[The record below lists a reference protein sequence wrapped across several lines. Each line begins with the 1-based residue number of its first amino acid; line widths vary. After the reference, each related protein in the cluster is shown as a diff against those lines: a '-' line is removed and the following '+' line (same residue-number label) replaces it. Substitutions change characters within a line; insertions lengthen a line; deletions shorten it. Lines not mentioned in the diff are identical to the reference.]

1 MWLASCGNCS
11 TSVLP
16 SGGTGGK
23 YESSQRQVV
32 LCMVEKVDPPPKKSL
47 QQTKEKKHPQRHRE
61 RGALES
67 AGSVAYATFAARLI
81 RHCMVLGNKCDP
93 VGGPSNF
100 SLKTAR

>member
-1 MWLASCGNCS
+1 MGTIWLASCGNFS
-11 TSVLP
+11 TSVVP

-32 LCMVEKVDPPPKKSL
+32 LCMVEKVDTPPPPKKKSL

-81 RHCMVLGNKCDP
+81 RRWSSVISVTLL
-93 VGGPSNF
+93 VG
-100 SLKTAR
+100 L